1 MPEAQSDFLS
11 IGEVLGLLAEEFPE
25 VTISKIRFL
34 ESQGLIAPERTPSG
48 YRRFHDADVDLLRVI
63 LTEQRENYLPLRVIK
78 DRIESGEI
86 DPSGEMSRPNGI
98 VRPDADP
105 SGPLG
110 RPLPLAHPAAG
121 AQQQVLRMEE
131 RREPP
136 PARPEAAVTHLLPGV
151 LLGRDEFRSMTG
163 LTESELTDLESY
175 GLIQARPGSST
186 YGEEA
191 VEIAVAARALM
202 RSGVDARHLRGW
214 RTAADREVSLIEQLL
229 MPQMRTTG
237 ARGETSARS
246 RELVDAGGRLRAALV
261 RAGLRR
267 FLEH

>member
-11 IGEVLGLLAEEFPE
+11 IGEVLGLLAAEFPE

-34 ESQGLIAPERTPSG
+34 ESQGLISPERTPSG
-48 YRRFHDADVDLLRVI
+48 YRRFHEADVDLLRVI

-98 VRPDADP
+98 PRPVTDASGAIGRPDPA
-105 SGPLG
+105 
-110 RPLPLAHPAAG
+110 AHPAAG
-121 AQQQVLRMEE
+121 PAASRE
-131 RREPP
+131 RRDDQVR
-136 PARPEAAVTHLLPGV
+136 AVSTRPEAAVTHLLPGV
-151 LLGRDEFRSMTG
+151 VLSRDEFRAMTG
-163 LTESELTDLESY
+163 LDESELADLESY
-175 GLIQARPGSST
+175 GLVQPRPGSSA

-191 VEIAVAARALM
+191 VEIALAARALL
-202 RSGVDARHLRGW
+202 RAGVDARHLRGW

-229 MPQMRTTG
+229 MPQMRAKG
-237 ARGETSARS
+237 AGGETAARARDLADQGS
-246 RELVDAGGRLRAALV
+246 RLRAALV

-267 FLEH
+267 FLER

>member
-34 ESQGLIAPERTPSG
+34 ESQGLISPERTPSG

-86 DPSGEMSRPNGI
+86 DPSGEMSRPTGI
-98 VRPDADP
+98 VRPEIDPTGGTERPVP
-105 SGPLG
+105 SG
-110 RPLPLAHPAAG
+110 HPAAG
-121 AQQQVLRMEE
+121 PPTAARLEGVPTRA
-131 RREPP
+131 EP
-136 PARPEAAVTHLLPGV
+136 AVAHLLPGV
-151 LLGRDEFRSMTG
+151 VLSRDEFRAMTR
-163 LTESELTDLESY
+163 LEESELAELESY
-175 GLIQARPGSST
+175 GLVQPRPGSAA

-191 VEIAVAARALM
+191 VEIAVAARALL
-202 RSGVDARHLRGW
+202 RQGVDVRHLRGW
-214 RTAADREVSLIEQLL
+214 RTAADRELSLIEQLL
-229 MPQMRTTG
+229 MPQMRATG
-237 ARGETSARS
+237 AAQTVSARA
-246 RELVDAGGRLRAALV
+246 RDLADDGARLRAALV

-267 FLEH
+267 FLDR

>member
-34 ESQGLIAPERTPSG
+34 ESQGLISPERTPSG

-86 DPSGEMSRPNGI
+86 DPSGEMSRPEGI
-98 VRPDADP
+98 VRLDVDP
-105 SGPLG
+105 AAATPRPGPVG
-110 RPLPLAHPAAG
+110 HPAAG
-121 AQQQVLRMEE
+121 AQAAA
-131 RREPP
+131 RRDAVPSRSEP
-136 PARPEAAVTHLLPGV
+136 AVAHLLPGV
-151 LLGRDEFRSMTG
+151 VLGRDEFRAMTR
-163 LTESELTDLESY
+163 LEESELADLESY
-175 GLIQARPGSST
+175 GLVQPRPGSSA

-191 VEIAVAARALM
+191 VEIAVAARVLL
-202 RSGVDARHLRGW
+202 RKGVDVRHLRGW

-229 MPQMRTTG
+229 MPQMRADG
-237 ARGETSARS
+237 SAREVADRARDLAEDGS
-246 RELVDAGGRLRAALV
+246 RLRAALI
-261 RAGLRR
+261 RGGLRR
-267 FLEH
+267 FLDR

>member
-48 YRRFHDADVDLLRVI
+48 YRRFHDADVELLRVI

-98 VRPDADP
+98 ARPDVDP

-110 RPLPLAHPAAG
+110 RPQPLAHPAAG
-121 AQQQVLRMEE
+121 AQPPAVRMGE
-131 RREPP
+131 RRETPM
-136 PARPEAAVTHLLPGV
+136 ARPEVAVTHLLPGV
-151 LLGRDEFRSMTG
+151 LLNRDEFRSMTG
-163 LTESELTDLESY
+163 LTDSELADLESY
-175 GLIQARPGSST
+175 GLVQPRAGSSA

-191 VEIAVAARALM
+191 VEIAIAARALL
-202 RSGVDARHLRGW
+202 RSGVDVRHLRGW

-229 MPQMRTTG
+229 MPQMRSSG
-237 ARGETSARS
+237 ARGETATRS
-246 RELVDAGGRLRAALV
+246 RELADAGGRLRSALV